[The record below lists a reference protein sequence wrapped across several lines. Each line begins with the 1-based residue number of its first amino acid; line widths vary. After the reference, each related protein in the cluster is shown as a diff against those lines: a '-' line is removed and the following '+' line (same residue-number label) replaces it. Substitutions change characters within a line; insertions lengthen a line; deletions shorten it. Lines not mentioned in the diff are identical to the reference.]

1 MAEVDV
7 DAAMDTGDAAE
18 VIIVDGE
25 ISGDEDEVVVV
36 VVVAAEE
43 RMELPPRP
51 RRSKQDSSSAIAR
64 SLFLVCDERNEF
76 SSI

>member
-18 VIIVDGE
+18 AIIVAGE
-25 ISGDEDEVVVV
+25 ISGDEDEVV

>member
-7 DAAMDTGDAAE
+7 DADMDTGDAAE
-18 VIIVDGE
+18 AIIVAGE
-25 ISGDEDEVVVV
+25 ISGDEDEVV